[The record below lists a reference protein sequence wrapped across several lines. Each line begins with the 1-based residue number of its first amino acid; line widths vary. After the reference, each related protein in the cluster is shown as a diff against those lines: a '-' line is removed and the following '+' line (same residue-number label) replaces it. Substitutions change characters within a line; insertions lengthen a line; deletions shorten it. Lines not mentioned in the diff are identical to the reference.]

1 MGTVPLLASINPET
15 VTDKAPRILKG
26 YYMIQD
32 TTYDSMNLNKV
43 TLAFSKENESLFLKT
58 YFSDSI
64 LQFRIAF
71 ILVTFLYGSFGY
83 LDMQVIPEYA
93 TSFHAIRFLFVIPLL
108 VTVFILSF
116 TPLFQK
122 IWQLL
127 LLICFIAAGLGIS
140 IMILL
145 APENYEYFGGIM
157 LVFFAG
163 YFFIKLRF
171 LLATI
176 AGWSILIVYN
186 AGAIFYAQIPQE
198 SLINNNFFFISANI
212 IGMFAAYN
220 TEYYIRRSFFLNKK
234 YNHERL
240 AVTDA
245 NKNLEKTVEERTKE
259 LFLAKE
265 KAEESDRLKS
275 AFLAN
280 MSHEIR
286 TPMNGIL
293 GFTRLLQI
301 PNLSGKQQK
310 KYIDIIQKSGTRML
324 STVND
329 IVDISKIESGLVKIS
344 VSEVNISEQMKY
356 LHSFFTPETAQKGI
370 KLIFKNDLSEKDIK
384 VKTDLDKFNSIV
396 TNLIKNAI
404 KFTNQG
410 SIELGYRP
418 LIENGK
424 SKIEFHVK
432 DTGIGIPKHR
442 RKAIFDRF
450 IQADV
455 EDKQAKQGSGLGLTI
470 SKAYTKMLGGKIWV
484 DSLEGKGTTFYF
496 TIENINL

>member
-1 MGTVPLLASINPET
+1 
-15 VTDKAPRILKG
+15 
-26 YYMIQD
+26 MIQD
-32 TTYDSMNLNKV
+32 TTYKSMNLNKV
-43 TLAFSKENESLFLKT
+43 TLAFSKENEGLFLKN
-58 YFSDSI
+58 YFSDSL
-64 LQFRIAF
+64 LQFRVAF

-93 TSFHAIRFLFVIPLL
+93 PTFHAIRFLFVIPLL
-108 VTVFILSF
+108 IIVFILSF
-116 TPLFQK
+116 TKFFQK
-122 IWQLL
+122 VWQLL
-127 LLICFIAAGLGIS
+127 LFICFIVAGLGIS

-171 LLATI
+171 FLATI
-176 AGWSILIVYN
+176 AGWTILIVYN
-186 AGAIFYAQIPQE
+186 AGTIFYAQVPHE
-198 SLINNNFFFISANI
+198 LLINNNFFFISANI
-212 IGMFAAYN
+212 IGMFAAYSA
-220 TEYYIRRSFFLNKK
+220 EYYIRRSFFLNNK
-234 YNHERL
+234 YNYERL

-259 LFLAKE
+259 LLLAKE

-293 GFTRLLQI
+293 GFTRLLQKS
-301 PNLSGKQQK
+301 NLTGKQQE

-329 IVDISKIESGLVKIS
+329 IIDISKIESGLVKLS

-370 KLIFKNDLSEKDIK
+370 ELRLKKYISKNDIK

-410 SIELGYRP
+410 SIELGYRT
-418 LIENGK
+418 LDENGK
-424 SKIEFHVK
+424 NKVEFYVK
-432 DTGIGIPKHR
+432 DSGIGIPNHR
-442 RKAIFDRF
+442 QKAVFDRF
-450 IQADV
+450 IQADI
-455 EDKQAKQGSGLGLTI
+455 EDKQAKQGSGLGLAI
-470 SKAYTKMLGGKIWV
+470 SKAYAEMLGGKIWV
-484 DSLEGKGTTFYF
+484 DSQEGKGTTFYF